1 MPCVSPVLQVG
12 HWSTGNDSITPGD
25 AADMVTGRYNCSFK
39 KKKAKNLSFHLSL
52 HLSLEPY
59 TFLACCFPK
68 RVLQYVRRLNR
79 WGERQDHCTGIWL
92 ASSSLH
98 VLGVIWQEVLRVKG
112 LPGGKSGK
120 EPICQCRGCRRRRF
134 DSWAGKI
141 PWRKA
146 WQPTPV
152 FLPRESHGQKSLED
166 YSLQGR
172 KESDTTEAI

>member
-12 HWSTGNDSITPGD
+12 HWSAGNDSITPRD

-39 KKKAKNLSFHLSL
+39 KKSKKPFLPSFPSSLPGTIHILSML
-52 HLSLEPY
+52 
-59 TFLACCFPK
+59 FPK
-68 RVLQYVRRLNR
+68 RVLQYVRRINR
-79 WGERQDHCTGIWL
+79 WGERQDHCTGVWL
-92 ASSSLH
+92 APSSLH
-98 VLGVIWQEVLRVKG
+98 DLGVIWQEVLRVKG
-112 LPGGKSGK
+112 LPGGKSGE

-172 KESDTTEAI
+172 KELDTTEAI